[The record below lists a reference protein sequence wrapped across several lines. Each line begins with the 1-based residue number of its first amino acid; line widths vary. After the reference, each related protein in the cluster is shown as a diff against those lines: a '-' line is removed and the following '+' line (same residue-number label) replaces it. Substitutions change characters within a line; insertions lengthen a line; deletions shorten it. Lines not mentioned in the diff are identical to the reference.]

1 MPVTET
7 IHNNKDAVTF
17 EDTGT
22 NQFTKQIHNE
32 KDYNQYH
39 QPPSIIASA
48 RL

>member
-1 MPVTET
+1 MPVIET

-17 EDTGT
+17 EDTET
-22 NQFTKQIHNE
+22 SQFTKQIHNE
-32 KDYNQYH
+32 NDYNQYH